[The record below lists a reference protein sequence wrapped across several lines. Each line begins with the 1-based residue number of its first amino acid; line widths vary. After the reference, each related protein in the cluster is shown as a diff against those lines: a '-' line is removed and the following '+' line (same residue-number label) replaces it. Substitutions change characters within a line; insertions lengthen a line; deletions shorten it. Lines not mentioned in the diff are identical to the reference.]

1 MNEPDRGG
9 DEEPPPLFRSW
20 AALYALV
27 IGALVVT
34 LALLLWLTQAFA

>member
-1 MNEPDRGG
+1 MNEPERGG
-9 DEEPPPLFRSW
+9 DEEPPPLLGSW
-20 AALYALV
+20 TTLYALV